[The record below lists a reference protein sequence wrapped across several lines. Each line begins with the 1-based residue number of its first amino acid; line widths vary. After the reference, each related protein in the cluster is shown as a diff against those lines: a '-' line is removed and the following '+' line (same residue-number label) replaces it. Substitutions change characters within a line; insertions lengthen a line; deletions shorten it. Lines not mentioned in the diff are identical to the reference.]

1 MFGAIEVSTGR
12 WVYRLGRRCDADFT
26 TLLDQVLRAFPRSP
40 VIAVICDNDSI
51 HHARKVTA
59 YLEEHP
65 RLELL
70 YGARYNPAERIWAAL
85 TNYLAN
91 TADTWPGRLR
101 QIQSCFRNPHPARCW
116 PPPRPGPAPG
126 YRPVRSRTSG
136 MRLVGAVL
144 VETHDEWQVGERRYL
159 SEGSMAL
166 LIKPPASSEGLATP
180 ALLKA

>member
-1 MFGAIEVSTGR
+1 M
-12 WVYRLGRRCDADFT
+12 
-26 TLLDQVLRAFPRSP
+26 
-40 VIAVICDNDSI
+40 IAVICDNDSI

-70 YGARYNPAERIWAAL
+70 YGARYSPQKAERIWAAL

-91 TADTWPGRLR
+91 TADTWPALGR
-101 QIQSCFRNPHPARCW
+101 STPASATLT
-116 PPPRPGPAPG
+116 RPDAGHRRAPDQPLAIA
-126 YRPVRSRTSG
+126 RLEAELPEC
-136 MRLVGAVL
+136 RLVGAVL
-144 VETHDEWQVGERRYL
+144 VEIHDEWQVGERRYL